1 MDDAGERAVIPFAH
15 VPGECY
21 WIWCKDAIA
30 KLEQHRRMIREREKL
45 VREFRRIAEKVAK
58 CS

>member
-1 MDDAGERAVIPFAH
+1 VIPFAH

-21 WIWCKDAIA
+21 WIWCKRPEA

-45 VREFRRIAEKVAK
+45 VREFQRATQRGKGAG
-58 CS
+58 